1 MKEWNA
7 IDLHM
12 HTVSGV
18 TRDKSQ
24 DQVNFKYKYL
34 QEVAQKHQIKLMAV
48 TNHNVIDFKNYI
60 LMKHLLKIQS
70 SNILMGVELDTNM
83 SVDIPIHIA
92 VIFEE
97 SFKHNYEAMKEIN
110 KKTEEKTQN
119 EKVYYTDEEIIS
131 ILGKYNVL
139 MIPHGNKD
147 KGVFKYATREQI
159 DEAIKK
165 IREGFIRI
173 FDSPS
178 DWKLEEIKM
187 YLREMNVQ
195 NLDEFGGVLFSDVRD
210 WENYDARYR
219 RFYMNAEPTFRGL
232 LHSISNPVQRFKPYD
247 EIRQNNNYISKIKFY
262 KRNDNSRIEDGEITL
277 SRGYNCVIGKSG
289 SGKSLLLHLIKREL
303 LREGENKNYEFSNNT
318 EIEIFNE
325 EGKKLNPGNINLGI
339 GANLYD
345 KIISATSTNDTAD
358 FYSIISLLNADFIK
372 QEKFNKF
379 KMEYNLRVKKYVELV
394 NKINSEKE
402 ELIIDKNKLFNDIK
416 RLNEL
421 KEIKI
426 FDIESII
433 PKEGIFYTDVEL
445 ENFKAYTKNIQELK
459 EIIKIYKGKYKERI
473 EKQIENLNKTMFIAE
488 FEMLK
493 INLDREKYLK
503 KVSIIN
509 NTIERINY
517 KKSTNAREK
526 SNLMSNIPIEREKIV
541 KLILDIHLNSVIRD
555 NKDLSINIE
564 YINSEKEINK
574 NVIVIEYL
582 PNETIINLNE
592 KENALFNTNRKK
604 MLLDKE
610 KNYNMSSKKEAKDL
624 IDRYIDKGV
633 IVEDKEVL
641 SENLNVNVQIKF
653 DGQDVTEMN
662 PGSIAKKYIELYF
675 EEQIKN
681 GKNDVVIFDQ
691 IENDVDKE
699 FINEVIKKA
708 IEETKGHVQLIIVT
722 HDPIVAV
729 NADPNNYIESI
740 KNTNNKFCYRNFVAE
755 SYERDE
761 LETIAHN
768 VDGAKEVIKGRYEI
782 YEGEKLYGN

>member
-1 MKEWNA
+1 M
-7 IDLHM
+7 
-12 HTVSGV
+12 
-18 TRDKSQ
+18 
-24 DQVNFKYKYL
+24 
-34 QEVAQKHQIKLMAV
+34 
-48 TNHNVIDFKNYI
+48 
-60 LMKHLLKIQS
+60 
-70 SNILMGVELDTNM
+70 
-83 SVDIPIHIA
+83 
-92 VIFEE
+92 
-97 SFKHNYEAMKEIN
+97 
-110 KKTEEKTQN
+110 
-119 EKVYYTDEEIIS
+119 
-131 ILGKYNVL
+131 
-139 MIPHGNKD
+139 
-147 KGVFKYATREQI
+147 
-159 DEAIKK
+159 
-165 IREGFIRI
+165 
-173 FDSPS
+173 
-178 DWKLEEIKM
+178 
-187 YLREMNVQ
+187 
-195 NLDEFGGVLFSDVRD
+195 
-210 WENYDARYR
+210 
-219 RFYMNAEPTFRGL
+219 
-232 LHSISNPVQRFKPYD
+232 
-247 EIRQNNNYISKIKFY
+247 
-262 KRNDNSRIEDGEITL
+262 
-277 SRGYNCVIGKSG
+277 
-289 SGKSLLLHLIKREL
+289 
-303 LREGENKNYEFSNNT
+303 
-318 EIEIFNE
+318 
-325 EGKKLNPGNINLGI
+325 
-339 GANLYD
+339 
-345 KIISATSTNDTAD
+345 
-358 FYSIISLLNADFIK
+358 
-372 QEKFNKF
+372 
-379 KMEYNLRVKKYVELV
+379 
-394 NKINSEKE
+394 
-402 ELIIDKNKLFNDIK
+402 
-416 RLNEL
+416 
-421 KEIKI
+421 
-426 FDIESII
+426 
-433 PKEGIFYTDVEL
+433 
-445 ENFKAYTKNIQELK
+445 
-459 EIIKIYKGKYKERI
+459 
-473 EKQIENLNKTMFIAE
+473 
-488 FEMLK
+488 
-493 INLDREKYLK
+493 
-503 KVSIIN
+503 
-509 NTIERINY
+509 
-517 KKSTNAREK
+517 
-526 SNLMSNIPIEREKIV
+526 
-541 KLILDIHLNSVIRD
+541 ILDIHLNSVIRD